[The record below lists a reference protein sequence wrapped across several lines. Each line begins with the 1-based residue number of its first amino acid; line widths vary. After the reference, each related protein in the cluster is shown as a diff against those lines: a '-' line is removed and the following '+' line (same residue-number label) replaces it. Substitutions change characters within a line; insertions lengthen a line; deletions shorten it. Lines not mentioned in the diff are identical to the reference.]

1 MTTYSGLEGKVAVVT
16 GGSRGIGA
24 GTARLLGKQGAKV
37 VVSGRDETAMAAVV
51 DAIEQD
57 GGTAIAIAAE
67 ATDLAAL
74 ANLRD
79 RAEAELG
86 PVEVLMAFAGGNPS
100 RPKPLME
107 MSEVEWRKA
116 VDENLT
122 ATFLALRA
130 FVPGMISRGSGAVI
144 TMSSSAGRLAGMVSP
159 GAYSAAKAGVVML
172 SQKVATEV
180 GPSGVR
186 VNCVAPSAIRTERVG
201 ASMPP
206 DIEKQVAQM
215 HPLRRIGETG
225 DVAEAA
231 VFLASDS
238 ASWLTGITIDVAGGR
253 ITS

>member
-1 MTTYSGLEGKVAVVT
+1 MTSYSGLEGKVAVVT

-24 GTARLLGKQGAKV
+24 DTAKLLGAQGAKV

-51 DAIEQD
+51 DAIKSD
-57 GGTAIAIAAE
+57 GGSAIAVAAE
-67 ATDLAAL
+67 ATSLAAL
-74 ANLRD
+74 EHLRE
-79 RAEAELG
+79 RAEAEFG
-86 PVEVLMAFAGGNPS
+86 PADVLMAFAGGNPS

-107 MSEVEWRKA
+107 MSEEEWRKA

-122 ATFLALRA
+122 ATFLALRT
-130 FVPGMISRGSGAVI
+130 FVPGMTSRGSGAVV
-144 TMSSSAGRLAGMVSP
+144 TMSSSAGRIAGMVSP
-159 GAYSAAKAGVVML
+159 GAYSAAKAGLVML
-172 SQKVATEV
+172 TQKVAVEV

-186 VNCVAPSAIRTERVG
+186 VNCVAPSSIRTERV
-201 ASMPP
+201 AAHMPP
-206 DIEKQVAQM
+206 EIAKQVAEM
-215 HPLRRIGETG
+215 HPLQRIGETA

>member
-1 MTTYSGLEGKVAVVT
+1 MTSYSGFEGKVAVVT

-24 GTARLLGKQGAKV
+24 DTARLLGRQGAKV

-51 DAIEQD
+51 DAITGD
-57 GGTAIAIAAE
+57 GGTAIAVAAE
-67 ATDLAAL
+67 ATSMAAL
-74 ANLRD
+74 EQLRD
-79 RAEAELG
+79 RAEVEFG

-107 MSEVEWRKA
+107 MSEEEWRKA

-130 FVPGMISRGSGAVI
+130 FVPGMISRGSGAVV

-172 SQKVATEV
+172 TQKVATEV
-180 GPSGVR
+180 GPAGVR
-186 VNCVAPSAIRTERVG
+186 LNCVAPSSIRTERV
-201 ASMPP
+201 AANMPP
-206 DIEKQVAQM
+206 EIAKQVAEM
-215 HPLRRIGETG
+215 HPLRRIGETA

>member
-1 MTTYSGLEGKVAVVT
+1 MTSYSGFSGKVAVVT

-24 GTARLLGKQGAKV
+24 ETARLLARQGAAV
-37 VVSGRDETAMAAVV
+37 VVSGRDESAIATTVQSIV
-51 DAIEQD
+51 DE
-57 GGTAIAIAAE
+57 GGTAMGIAAE
-67 ATDLAAL
+67 ATDLGAL
-74 ANLRD
+74 ERLRD

-86 PVEVLMAFAGGNPS
+86 PVSVLMAFAGGNPS

-107 MSEVEWRKA
+107 MSEQEWRA
-116 VDENLT
+116 AIDENLT

-130 FVPGMISRGSGAVI
+130 FVPGMVARGSGAVV
-144 TMSSSAGRLAGMVSP
+144 TMSSSAGRMAGMMSP

-172 SQKVATEV
+172 SQKVAVEV

-186 VNCVAPSAIRTERVG
+186 VNCVSPSSIRTDRVA

-206 DIEKQVAQM
+206 EVAKQVADM
-215 HPLRRIGETG
+215 HPLRRLGETV

-231 VFLASDS
+231 VFLASE
-238 ASWLTGITIDVAGGR
+238 AAGWLTGITIDVAGGR